1 MGVPP
6 GARACPQIHQEARS
20 FGARATTCYLQ
31 NSGSAVIAVGLRP
44 FEFTTKEHN
53 RLLPFMVRQS
63 RPLSKLNIDAK
74 FDIIIIIIIVIIII
88 IIVVV
93 HNDGDFLEDIVK

>member
-1 MGVPP
+1 M
-6 GARACPQIHQEARS
+6 
-20 FGARATTCYLQ
+20 Q

-53 RLLPFMVRQS
+53 RLLSFMVRQS

-88 IIVVV
+88 IIIIVVV